1 MRKRS
6 PWFLLLTLALCFRL
20 GLPHQRAALAQAPGA
35 QQGFAVTIMNI
46 CGSLTAPETIQILS
60 VTLTLNGL
68 PIATQAGPRPLP
80 TNQTTTFSF
89 PVSQFPILGTV
100 TPNDVTIN
108 WRRGEQTLTTTFF
121 PVPLGQPQEQL
132 CLRVLLTSG
141 LQSEAGGL
149 FTQMQNLISSAASQV
164 DVPVDP
170 NQAKLF
176 QINNVPMMI
185 APATTAGPNLGVM
198 QLGSPMAIGSTLL
211 PPGNYRM
218 EVDFTAQQIRFR
230 DPLGNIRGT
239 VPAQI
244 QPVAGPAP
252 ASSEPLA
259 LTAASA
265 CQATSALDE
274 PVEPMVFAGCI
285 GPTIS
290 FSLAFIPVPP
300 FVLVLTCIG
309 FLCHPFH
316 PLPPYVSV
324 GFCI

>member
-6 PWFLLLTLALCFRL
+6 SWALLLTLALCFRL
-20 GLPHQRAALAQAPGA
+20 GFPHQRVALAQAPGT

-46 CGSLTAPETIQILS
+46 CGSPTSPETIQILS
-60 VTLTLNGL
+60 VTLTFNGL
-68 PIATQAGPRPLP
+68 PIATQASLRSLS
-80 TNQTTTFSF
+80 TNQTTTFQF
-89 PVSQFPILGTV
+89 PVSQFPALGTL
-100 TPNDVTIN
+100 TPNDVTIS

-121 PVPLGQPQEQL
+121 PVALGQPQEQS
-132 CLRVLLTSG
+132 CLRILLSG

-164 DVPVDP
+164 GVPVDP

-176 QINNVPMMI
+176 QINNVPIMI
-185 APATTAGPNLGVM
+185 APATTAGSNLGVM
-198 QLGSPMAIGSTLL
+198 QLGSPMTIGSTLL

-239 VPAQI
+239 VPAQME
-244 QPVAGPAP
+244 PVAGPVA

-265 CQATSALDE
+265 CQATSVLDE
-274 PVEPMVFAGCI
+274 PVEPMVFAGCT

-290 FSLAFIPVPP
+290 FSLTFIPVPP